1 MNKLIFTSCFVLL
14 SCIVNAQDYGGN
26 VFLKDVNGVDIRTAA
41 ASIDN
46 ANYLFHPDYLRA
58 RLFTKEGKLLG
69 DVKYKL
75 LLQDSRL
82 FYLGSDGSDMEV
94 ISPIIRVEFD
104 MPNGTVTVFEKGFK
118 PVGNLTEN
126 NFYQVLTDGKAKL
139 LLDTKFVTETKQV
152 YGNGAVTSVEKILNY
167 YGVIDGKILNLYN
180 ADQVLALMADKKDEI
195 NAYLKKEKVKFK
207 KQSDMQSLFNYYN
220 QLVKNQ

>member
-1 MNKLIFTSCFVLL
+1 MNKVFFSTCFILISSLVT
-14 SCIVNAQDYGGN
+14 AQDTGGRI
-26 VFLKDVNGVDIRTAA
+26 FLKDVNGVDIRTAA

-58 RLFTKEGKLLG
+58 RLYTKEGKLLG

-104 MPNGTVTVFEKGFK
+104 MPNGTVTVFEKGFQ

-152 YGNGAVTSVEKILNY
+152 YGTGAVTSTDKILNY
-167 YGVIDGKILNLYN
+167 YGVVGNEIVKLTKPED
-180 ADQVLALMADKKDEI
+180 ALKLMDDKYDAI
-195 NAYLKKEKVKFK
+195 NEFLKKEKIKFK
-207 KQSDMQSLFNYYN
+207 KQSDLQNLFNYYN
-220 QLVKNQ
+220 QLVK

>member
-1 MNKLIFTSCFVLL
+1 MNKLIFSSCFVLL

-104 MPNGTVTVFEKGFK
+104 MPNATVTVFEKGFK

-220 QLVKNQ
+220 QLVK

>member
-1 MNKLIFTSCFVLL
+1 VLL

-104 MPNGTVTVFEKGFK
+104 MPNATVTVFEKGFK

-220 QLVKNQ
+220 QLVK

>member
-1 MNKLIFTSCFVLL
+1 MNKLIFSSCFVLL

-167 YGVIDGKILNLYN
+167 YGVIDGKILNLSN

-220 QLVKNQ
+220 QLVK

>member
-1 MNKLIFTSCFVLL
+1 MNKLIFSSCFVLL

-220 QLVKNQ
+220 QLVK

>member
-1 MNKLIFTSCFVLL
+1 MIKLIFSSCFVLL
-14 SCIVNAQDYGGN
+14 SCTVNAQDYGGN

-46 ANYLFHPDYLRA
+46 ANYLFHPNYLRA

-167 YGVIDGKILNLYN
+167 YGVIDGKILNLSN

-220 QLVKNQ
+220 QLVK

>member
-1 MNKLIFTSCFVLL
+1 MNKLIFSSCFVLL

-46 ANYLFHPDYLRA
+46 ANYLFHPNYLRA

-167 YGVIDGKILNLYN
+167 YGVIDGKILNLSN

-220 QLVKNQ
+220 QLVK

>member
-1 MNKLIFTSCFVLL
+1 MIKLIFSTFFVLL
-14 SCIVNAQDYGGN
+14 SCLLNAQDYGGN

-46 ANYLFHPDYLRA
+46 ANYLFHPNYLRA

-167 YGVIDGKILNLYN
+167 YGVIDGKILNLSN

-220 QLVKNQ
+220 QLVK

>member
-1 MNKLIFTSCFVLL
+1 VLL

-220 QLVKNQ
+220 QLVK

>member
-1 MNKLIFTSCFVLL
+1 VLL

-104 MPNGTVTVFEKGFK
+104 MPNGNVTVFEKGFK

-220 QLVKNQ
+220 QLVK

>member
-1 MNKLIFTSCFVLL
+1 VLL

-46 ANYLFHPDYLRA
+46 ANYLFHPNYLRA

-167 YGVIDGKILNLYN
+167 YGVIDGKILNLSN

-220 QLVKNQ
+220 QLVK

>member
-1 MNKLIFTSCFVLL
+1 MNKVIFSTCFVLICCL
-14 SCIVNAQDYGGN
+14 VNAQDTGGRI
-26 VFLKDVNGVDIRTAA
+26 FLKDANGIDLRSAA

-46 ANYLFHPDYLRA
+46 ANYLFHPDYLKA
-58 RLFTKEGKLLG
+58 RLFTKEGKLLS

-104 MPNGTVTVFEKGFK
+104 MPNGTVTVFEKGFQ
-118 PVGNLTEN
+118 PVGNLNEN
-126 NFYQVLTDGKAKL
+126 NFYQVLTEGKAKL

-152 YGNGAVTSVEKILNY
+152 YGTGAVTTTDKILNY
-167 YGVIDGKILNLYN
+167 YGVIDGKILNLSN
-180 ADQVLALMADKKDEI
+180 ADQLLTLMADKKEEI

-207 KQSDMQSLFNYYN
+207 KQADLEKLFNYYN
-220 QLVKNQ
+220 QLAK

>member
-1 MNKLIFTSCFVLL
+1 MNKVIFSTCFVLI
-14 SCIVNAQDYGGN
+14 SCLVNAQDTGGRI
-26 VFLKDVNGVDIRTAA
+26 FLKDANGIDLRSAA

-46 ANYLFHPDYLRA
+46 ANYLFHPDYLKA
-58 RLFTKEGKLLG
+58 RLFTKEGKLLS

-104 MPNGTVTVFEKGFK
+104 MPNGTVTVFEKGFQ
-118 PVGNLTEN
+118 PVGNLNEN
-126 NFYQVLTDGKAKL
+126 NFYQVLTEGKAKL

-152 YGNGAVTSVEKILNY
+152 YGTGAVTTTDKILNY
-167 YGVIDGKILNLYN
+167 YGVIDGKILNLSN
-180 ADQVLALMADKKDEI
+180 ADQLLTLMADKKEEI

-207 KQSDMQSLFNYYN
+207 KQADLEKLFNYYN
-220 QLVKNQ
+220 QLTK

>member
-1 MNKLIFTSCFVLL
+1 MNKLIFSSCFVLL

-126 NFYQVLTDGKAKL
+126 NFYQVLTDCKAKL

-220 QLVKNQ
+220 QLVK

>member
-1 MNKLIFTSCFVLL
+1 MNKLIFSSCFVLL

>member
-1 MNKLIFTSCFVLL
+1 MIKLIFSSCLVLL
-14 SCIVNAQDYGGN
+14 SCTVNAQDYGGN

-46 ANYLFHPDYLRA
+46 ANYLFHPNYLRA

-167 YGVIDGKILNLYN
+167 YGVIDGKILNLSN

-220 QLVKNQ
+220 QLVK

>member
-1 MNKLIFTSCFVLL
+1 MNKVIFSTCFVLI
-14 SCIVNAQDYGGN
+14 SCLVNAQDTGGRI
-26 VFLKDVNGVDIRTAA
+26 FLKDANGIDLRSAA

-46 ANYLFHPDYLRA
+46 ANYLFHPDYLKA
-58 RLFTKEGKLLG
+58 RLFTKEGKLLS

-104 MPNGTVTVFEKGFK
+104 MPNGTVTVFEKGFQ
-118 PVGNLTEN
+118 PVGNLNEN
-126 NFYQVLTDGKAKL
+126 NFYQVLTEGKAKL

-152 YGNGAVTSVEKILNY
+152 YGTGAVTTTDKILNY
-167 YGVIDGKILNLYN
+167 YGVIDGKILNLSN
-180 ADQVLALMADKKDEI
+180 ADQLLTLMADKKEEI

-207 KQSDMQSLFNYYN
+207 KQADLEKLFNYYN
-220 QLVKNQ
+220 QLAK